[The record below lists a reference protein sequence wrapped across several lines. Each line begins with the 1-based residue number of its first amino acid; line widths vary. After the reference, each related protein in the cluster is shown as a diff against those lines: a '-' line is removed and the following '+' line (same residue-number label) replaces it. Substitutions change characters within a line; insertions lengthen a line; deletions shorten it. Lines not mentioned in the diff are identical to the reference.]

1 MVSALTKIT
10 LKNMNLIA
18 VVTLQSMFIFPICRC
33 TCGSCDISLL
43 VGAREF
49 RCCKE
54 VAEAVGKFT
63 FIGLDAGC
71 IVEHEDY
78 SHLTHRAVLTE
89 VAPLLRDKNGK
100 RYKRQTGA
108 TENE

>member
-1 MVSALTKIT
+1 M
-10 LKNMNLIA
+10 IA
-18 VVTLQSMFIFPICRC
+18 VVTLQSMLFPICRC
-33 TCGSCDISLL
+33 TYGSCDNSLL
-43 VGAREF
+43 VGAREY

-54 VAEAVGKFT
+54 VAEAIGKFT

-71 IVEHEDY
+71 IVEHQDY
-78 SHLTHRAVLTE
+78 SHLTHCAVLTE

-100 RYKRQTGA
+100 RYKKQTGA

>member
-1 MVSALTKIT
+1 MKRHNAIRHRIRTYMVH
-10 LKNMNLIA
+10 N
-18 VVTLQSMFIFPICRC
+18 
-33 TCGSCDISLL
+33 
-43 VGAREF
+43 VGHRAREF

-54 VAEAVGKFT
+54 VAEAIGKFT

>member
-1 MVSALTKIT
+1 MTVNDYKSFQ
-10 LKNMNLIA
+10 N
-18 VVTLQSMFIFPICRC
+18 CRC
-33 TCGSCDISLL
+33 TCGSCDTSLL
-43 VGAREF
+43 VGAREY

-78 SHLTHRAVLTE
+78 TYLTHRAVLTE

-100 RYKRQTGA
+100 RYKKQTGA